1 MSLFER
7 RDSVLMV
14 AELSANHG
22 GKKEIAIDTI
32 KAAADSGADAI
43 KLQTYRPDTITLD
56 SDKDDFLISQNTLWD
71 GRKLYDLYDEAHTP
85 WEWHAELFEQA
96 EKSGLICFSS
106 PFDHS
111 AVDLLEALNV
121 PAYKIASFE
130 ITDIP
135 LIAYAA
141 SKAKSM
147 IISTGIAELEDIELA
162 VKTCR
167 EAGNDD
173 ITILKCTSSYPA
185 PIELANLRTMTD
197 ITERFGVKVGLS
209 DHTLDHTSAVVATSL
224 GARMIEKHFILDK
237 SLGGPDANFSLEPKA
252 FENMVEEVRKAESA
266 LGKVSY
272 ELNEK
277 TRSSRFFA
285 RSLYVAE
292 DIDEGEILTKKN
304 LRSVR
309 PSRGLHPKHY
319 YDLLGKKVNRKLEKG
334 EAFMLDFLE
343 DSEL

>member
-1 MSLFER
+1 
-7 RDSVLMV
+7 MV

-22 GKKEIAIDTI
+22 GKKQIALDTI

-56 SDKDDFLISQNTLWD
+56 SDKEDFLIKQDTIWD
-71 GRKLYDLYDEAHTP
+71 GRKLYDLYAEAHTP
-85 WEWHAELFEQA
+85 WEWHPALFEQA
-96 EKSGLICFSS
+96 EKCGLICFSS

-111 AVDLLEALNV
+111 AVDLLEDLNV

-130 ITDIP
+130 ITDTP

-141 SKAKSM
+141 SKGRSM
-147 IISTGIAELEDIELA
+147 IMSTGIAEMEDIELA
-162 VKTCR
+162 IKTCR

-185 PIELANLRTMTD
+185 PLALANLRTMAD
-197 ITERFGVKVGLS
+197 MESRFGVKVGLS
-209 DHTLDHTSAVVATSL
+209 DHTMDNISAVVATSL
-224 GARMIEKHFILDK
+224 GARMIEKHFILDR
-237 SLGGPDANFSLEPKA
+237 SLGGPDASFSLDPKA
-252 FENMVEEVRKAESA
+252 FGELVQEVRKAETA
-266 LGKVSY
+266 LGEVSY

-277 TRSSRFFA
+277 TKSSRFFA

-292 DIDEGEILTKKN
+292 DIKEGEVLTKAN

-309 PSRGLHPKHY
+309 PSKGLHPKHLV
-319 YDLLGKKVNRKLEKG
+319 DLLGKKVNRNLEKG
-334 EAFMLDFLE
+334 EAFKLDFLK
-343 DSEL
+343 DSDL